1 MTGTTVERP
10 MPGPRRPRE
19 IWTGRSEVWLSEVS
33 SDPAEP
39 MRNVAG
45 GGLRVSNRMLTNVV
59 DRERRRKRA
68 RSSGVDAA
76 RGFALIGM
84 FAIHMLP
91 AAREDGEPTVVW
103 QLLAG
108 NSAALFAVLAG
119 VSLAFN
125 SGAERP
131 FTGTQMNRSR
141 ANVAIRGLLLIA
153 LGVGLNQIGLAAF
166 DILPY
171 FGVMFLLSIPLLPL
185 RARTLLISGAVLI
198 VALPILRFLIH
209 RQVDGRAWHPNP
221 TLGEIVSAPV
231 DVVTS
236 LLITGAYPALTW
248 FALVCIGM
256 GIGRLQL
263 HFTTPRM
270 LIIVAG
276 GAALLF
282 AIAVTRLLVY
292 LNRFGG
298 YTTVRTSFPGRSTD
312 DVDDFLVYG
321 PTGPLPTASPGWLIS
336 GGPHTNTPFAFIIGA
351 GFAMVAIGAFIL
363 IARRSN
369 LLRPLVQIGRIPM
382 SLYVSHLILLTMAP
396 ADFGAI
402 RLFIVQCLFAFAF
415 TALWLRFFKRGPVE
429 TVITSVTRTLT
440 KLLGFGTPSDRSVTR
455 S

>member
-1 MTGTTVERP
+1 MTGTTTERP

-45 GGLRVSNRMLTNVV
+45 GGLRTSNRMLTNVV
-59 DRERRRKRA
+59 DRERRRRRA

-91 AAREDGEPTVVW
+91 AAREDGTPTLVW

-131 FTGTQMNRSR
+131 FTGTKMNRSR
-141 ANVAIRGLLLIA
+141 ANVAIRGLLLIS

-171 FGVMFLLSIPLLPL
+171 FGVMFLLAIPLLPL
-185 RARTLLISGAVLI
+185 RARTLLITGAVMI
-198 VALPILRFLIH
+198 VVLPLVRFLIH
-209 RQVDGRAWHPNP
+209 RQVDGFGWHPNP
-221 TLGEIVSAPV
+221 TLATIISAPV
-231 DVVTS
+231 DVLSS
-236 LLITGAYPALTW
+236 LLITGAYPGLTW

-276 GAALLF
+276 GTAMLF

-298 YTTVRTSFPGRSTD
+298 YTIVRTSFPGKTTD
-312 DVDDFLVYG
+312 AVDDFLVYG

-336 GGPHTNTPFAFIIGA
+336 GGPHTNTPFAFLIGV
-351 GFAMVAIGAFIL
+351 GFAMAAIGTCIL

-369 LLRPLVQIGRIPM
+369 LLRPLVMIGRIPT
-382 SLYVSHLILLTMAP
+382 SVYVSHLIFLTMAP
-396 ADFGAI
+396 DDVGAF
-402 RLFIVQCLFAFAF
+402 RLFIVQCLFAFLF
-415 TALWLRFFKRGPVE
+415 TAVWLRFFKRGPVE
-429 TVITSVTRTLT
+429 AVITAVTRALT
-440 KLLGFGTPSDRSVTR
+440 KLLGFGASAGSSVVR
-455 S
+455 A